1 MCCSFV
7 VVQPAPEPLTE
18 SAYDEDGIDRSLI
31 RWMLELTP
39 TERLRLADETI
50 TLLESVRRPTDG
62 AR

>member
-1 MCCSFV
+1 MQV
-7 VVQPAPEPLTE
+7 GPEPLTE
-18 SAYDEDGIDRSLI
+18 SVYDEDGIDRSLI

-50 TLLESVRRPTDG
+50 ALLASVRLPADG